1 MEEDPRSMGTMA
13 ERGRRSPAVRRI
25 LAAAASAILL
35 GGLLAVPLA
44 STTSA
49 DSGSVGHR
57 SSISVTRVGP
67 ANGFT
72 PAPAPT
78 GAAARARVA
87 GSLAVGSNEFVN
99 ANEKQRPNGPSTP
112 KLPTDPA
119 KVKSSSVTAKNPG
132 FRGFA
137 GLDHFQQRFADN
149 GNQFST
155 EPPDGAICAGGGRE
169 IELVNDAIAVYDRK
183 GALVA
188 GPVGVNQ
195 FFAYAPGID
204 RTTGVFGPFT
214 GDIKCVFDPGTH
226 RWFLSTLN
234 LEQDPK
240 TGDFTGRTSV
250 DWAVSKTSDPTGG
263 YTVFSID
270 TTNGDGTAPGHPG
283 CPCLGDQP
291 LIGVDAY
298 GFYISTNE
306 FSFFGP
312 EFNGTQ
318 LYAISKLGLVRA
330 ANGGHVPRASWFD
343 RIPLAENV
351 AYSLQPATP
360 PVNGQFERGH
370 GGTAYFLSALEFNGT
385 FDNRIAV
392 WALTGSSTLGSEH
405 PNPKLQSR
413 VIGSEVYGLPPVA
426 QQAPGD
432 TPLRD
437 ALAAGLLG
445 DPIQNALSP
454 LDGGDDRMAS
464 ATLANGLLW
473 GSLATAVSF
482 RGTDAVQVGAA
493 WFAVRPSW
501 HGDRLRASM
510 VNQGYIAV
518 KGSDVIYPGVSVN
531 AAGSGLIAF
540 TLTGTTR
547 HPSAAYVR
555 LDRGGTGA
563 VHVAAAGVGAQ
574 DGFSGYKLAA
584 TDPDPRPRWGDYTG
598 TAVDETG
605 HLWFE
610 AEYIGQSCKLT
621 EFAADTTCGGTRSTL
636 ANWGTFIGR
645 LNP

>member
-1 MEEDPRSMGTMA
+1 MSTVA
-13 ERGRRSPAVRRI
+13 ERGRLSPTMRRI
-25 LAAAASAILL
+25 LAIAASSALL
-35 GGLLAVPLA
+35 ASLVAVPLA
-44 STTSA
+44 SSA
-49 DSGSVGHR
+49 AAADGSAGHR
-57 SSISVTRVGP
+57 GSIKITRVGD

-72 PAPAPT
+72 PAPPP
-78 GAAARARVA
+78 AAAIHSARVG
-87 GSLAVGSNEFVN
+87 GSLIPGAHEFVEE
-99 ANEKQRPNGPSTP
+99 AEKERPNRPSTP
-112 KLPTDPA
+112 NLPTDPA
-119 KVKSSSVTAKNPG
+119 QAKSSPVTSKNPG

-137 GLDHFQQRFADN
+137 GLNHFDQRFADN
-149 GNQFST
+149 GNQFSL
-155 EPPDGAICAGGGRE
+155 EPPDGAICAGAGRE
-169 IELVNDAIAVYDRK
+169 VELVNDAIAVYDRN
-183 GALVA
+183 GAIVA

-195 FFAYAPGID
+195 FFGLAPGID

-214 GDIKCVFDPGTH
+214 GDIKCVFDPGLH
-226 RWFLSTLN
+226 RWFLSSFS
-234 LEQDPK
+234 LEQDPV
-240 TGDFTGRTSV
+240 TGDFTGQTAV
-250 DWAVSKTSDPTGG
+250 VWAVSKTGNPAGG

-318 LYAISKLGLVRA
+318 LYAIDKAGLARA
-330 ANGGHVPRASWFD
+330 ANGGHVPRATWFD

-360 PVNGQFERGH
+360 PLNGQFERGH

-392 WALTGSSTLGSEH
+392 WALTGTNTLRNAH
-405 PNPKLQSR
+405 PSPRLQSR
-413 VIGSEVYGLPPVA
+413 VIHSEVYGLPPVA

-445 DPIQNALSP
+445 DPVDNGLSP

-464 ATLANGLLW
+464 ATLADGLLW
-473 GSLATAVSF
+473 GSLATALIP
-482 RGTDAVQVGAA
+482 RGSATAHVGAA
-493 WFAVRPSW
+493 WFAVRPWW
-501 HGDRLRASM
+501 HENQLRVSM
-510 VNQGYIAV
+510 VKQGYVSV
-518 KGSDVIYPGVSVN
+518 KDEDVIYPAVSIN
-531 AAGSGLIAF
+531 ASGHGAMAF
-540 TLTGTTR
+540 TLTSATR

-555 LDRGGTGA
+555 LDRSGTGA

-574 DGFSGYKLAA
+574 DGFSGYKLAP

-598 TAVDETG
+598 TSVDENG
-605 HLWFE
+605 RIWFE
-610 AEYIGQSCKLT
+610 AEYIGQSCTIDEYVL
-621 EFAADTTCGGTRSTL
+621 DTTCGGTRSL
-636 ANWGTFIGR
+636 YANWATFIGR
-645 LNP
+645 INP